1 MGAMKLQDFVSETLK
16 QIINGVKEA
25 QGQAKKAGAT
35 ISPDSHLSYD
45 NKKYLF
51 YAGRL
56 VEHVEFDVAVTT
68 SEAKETKGGLGIFV
82 VGIGVGTGGKSDAS
96 TISVSRIKF
105 SAPVVLPTQQ

>member
-1 MGAMKLQDFVSETLK
+1 MEAMKLQDFVTETLK

-25 QGQAKKAGAT
+25 QAESKESGAV

-51 YAGRL
+51 CSGKL

-68 SEAKETKGGLGIFV
+68 SEAKETKAGLGIFV
-82 VGIGVGTGGKSDAS
+82 VGIGVGARGKSDS
-96 TISVSRIKF
+96 SSISISRIKF
-105 SAPVVLPTQQ
+105 SVPLVLPSQ